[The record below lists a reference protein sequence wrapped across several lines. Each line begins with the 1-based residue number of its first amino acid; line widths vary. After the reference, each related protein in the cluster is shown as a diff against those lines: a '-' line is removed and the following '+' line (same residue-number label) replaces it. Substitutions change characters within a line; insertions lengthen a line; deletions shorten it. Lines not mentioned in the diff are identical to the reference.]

1 MTVRII
7 RIILFLVMIVIG
19 FGVGMYYGWMVNPVR
34 YVNTTPDTLRY
45 DYKADYALMVAEVY
59 ESEQN
64 LTLAARRL
72 ALMGGES
79 PGRTVQRAI
88 MDGRAIG
95 YSTQDLALLE
105 KLSFDL
111 QTWSPESSEV
121 TP

>member
-1 MTVRII
+1 VRII
-7 RIILFLVMIVIG
+7 RMILFLVMIVIG
-19 FGVGMYYGWMVNPVR
+19 LGIGIYYGWMVNPVR

-59 ESEQN
+59 QNEQN

-72 ALMGGES
+72 ALMGSDS

-88 MDGRAIG
+88 MDGRDIG
-95 YSTQDLALLE
+95 YSAHDLELLE

-111 QTWSPESSEV
+111 QIWSPDPGEAA
-121 TP
+121 P